1 MRRLRTHF
9 GLILALTAL
18 LTSTILA
25 ETGCAPPAAVAGR
38 STANLTTPGIRALQA
53 KEGIKYLD
61 LIRDFAQD
69 GEAAKVVPL
78 ETAVKVTRWHKALV
92 LTINQTPNGWAAV
105 ALTGLDALQQALSP
119 TERALLDPYI
129 SSARIIYQAVTT

>member
-1 MRRLRTHF
+1 MRRVRMRF
-9 GLILALTAL
+9 GLVLALTAL
-18 LTSTILA
+18 LTSTPLLS
-25 ETGCAPPAAVAGR
+25 GCAAPAAVAGR
-38 STANLTTPGIRALQA
+38 STANLTTPGLKALQA

-69 GEAAKVVPL
+69 AEATHVVSL
-78 ETAVKVTRWHKALV
+78 ETATKVTRWHKALV
-92 LTINQTPNGWAAV
+92 LTIGQTPNGWQAV
-105 ALTGLDALQQALSP
+105 ALHGLDALQQALSP